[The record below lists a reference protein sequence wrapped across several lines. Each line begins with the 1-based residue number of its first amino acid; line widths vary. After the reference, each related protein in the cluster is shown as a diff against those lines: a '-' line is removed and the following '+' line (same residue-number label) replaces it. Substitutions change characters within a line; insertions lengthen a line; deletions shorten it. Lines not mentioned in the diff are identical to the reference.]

1 MNDAS
6 QRLRFDEF
14 ELDEANALLTRAGQP
29 VPLPP
34 KTFSLLCTLAR
45 RPGQLTKKDLLLDT
59 VWGHRHVSESVLKT
73 TISQLRAAL
82 ADDATKPRYVETV
95 SRLGYRF
102 IGNIETGPS
111 LVAGSQATAAKQLQP
126 PAFDATLVREDAHAL
141 LQPLA
146 PMIGRT
152 QALAQLHEAWRGALT
167 GQRQVV
173 WVVGDAG
180 VGKSTLIEN
189 FVRELQPAAVVH
201 GQCVEQYGAGE
212 PYRPVLEA
220 LGALCRKFPDLPS
233 LMRTVAPTWLVQFP
247 WLASEAD
254 MQSLQR
260 DLSGVHQDRMV
271 RELAELMGR
280 FTQER
285 PLLFVCEDLHWSDQ
299 ATLRLLDHCA
309 RRVEPVRLLWLSSF
323 RLTQIVAED
332 HPLLPLRQELRLHK
346 LCREIALEPFSQ
358 SEVADYLASRIP
370 DNAVPE
376 EFIRRLHVHTDG
388 LPLFVAN
395 VIDILAAQDERAVAA
410 SAPWLQETASAPLPV
425 PDNLIGAIE
434 KQVARLPAET
444 GMLLEAASVCGM
456 EFRAGTLAEVLQK
469 DPAWVSERCDRL
481 MRDRYWLREAGI
493 VELPDG
499 AIDTRIAFRH
509 ALYRHAFYLRLGSAP
524 RATYHRRVAQ
534 AIEKD
539 QAMGF
544 SATPAELASH
554 YERGHAHMAALRCYA
569 LAAQSALAHFAPQEA
584 ESLTAH
590 ALTLLPRCPEGPER
604 LEVELALLAPRGL
617 AGAQLH
623 GIAAPQ
629 CSAPF
634 ERIRV
639 ICEILPLTPQRALL
653 LSGLGWVFYARGE
666 FGNALALAQ
675 RILALA
681 ESHND
686 TLLLVCAC
694 NLLGPT
700 LATQGDHAA
709 GCEWLERGIAACK
722 ELGELPRLTAFLV
735 DPEVSMHAVIS
746 MPLMTRGLVDRAR
759 AHAAKALERADRL
772 GQPMARSL
780 ARRSAAQLEV
790 RLMDVQRVALLA
802 AELGK
807 IVEEHGLAQPAGPA
821 LWLRG
826 WAEAHLGH
834 PHVGY
839 QHIMEGSNLFAR
851 LGMYATCTEVLGHAA
866 EAQMLM
872 GDWSEAQARLDE
884 ALRLAQ
890 RIGERFILPQL
901 LLLQSQIALAR
912 GDAAAAGKVIEAAL
926 AEAHSQNALE
936 YALKAQ
942 LALAALSNASKDRDA
957 LAGLYRQVWD
967 GHDTKLRAQV
977 REFLS
982 ADGRAPASA

>member
-1 MNDAS
+1 MNDAP

-14 ELDEANALLTRAGQP
+14 ELDEANALLTRAGQQ

-102 IGNIETGPS
+102 IGSIETGPQS
-111 LVAGSQATAAKQLQP
+111 TAVSKSPQTKEP
-126 PAFDATLVREDAHAL
+126 HSSSFDATLVRDDAHAL
-141 LQPLA
+141 VQPLS
-146 PMIGRT
+146 PMIGRA
-152 QALAQLHEAWRGALT
+152 QALAQLREAWRGALA

-189 FVRELQPAAVVH
+189 FVREIQPVAVVH
-201 GQCVEQYGAGE
+201 GQCAEQYGAGE

-220 LGALCRKFPDLPS
+220 LGALCRKFPDLPA

-254 MQSLQR
+254 LRSLQR

-280 FTQER
+280 FTQDR

-299 ATLRLLDHCA
+299 GTLRLLDHCA
-309 RRVEPVRLLWLSSF
+309 RRVDPVRLLWLSSF
-323 RLTQIVAED
+323 RLTQVVAED

-346 LCREIALEPFSQ
+346 LCKEIALDPFSQ

-370 DNAVPE
+370 DSAVPE
-376 EFIRRLHVHTDG
+376 DFIHRLHVHTDG

-395 VIDILAAQDERAVAA
+395 VIDILVAQEERENAA
-410 SAPWLQETASAPLPV
+410 SAPWLQETASTPLPV
-425 PDNLIGAIE
+425 PDNLTGAIE
-434 KQVARLPAET
+434 RQIARLPAET
-444 GMLLEAASVCGM
+444 CMLLEAASVCGM
-456 EFRAGTLAEVLQK
+456 EFRVGTLAEVLQK
-469 DPAWVSERCDRL
+469 DASWTGERCDRL
-481 MRDRYWLREAGI
+481 TRDRYWLREAAI
-493 VELPDG
+493 VELPNG
-499 AIDTRIAFRH
+499 AIDTRIVFRH
-509 ALYRHAFYLRLGSAP
+509 ALYRHAFYLRLGSAQ

-539 QAMGF
+539 LAMGF

-554 YERGHAHMAALRCYA
+554 YERGHAPMAALRCYA
-569 LAAQSALAHFAPQEA
+569 RATQSALAHFAPQEA

-604 LEVELALLAPRGL
+604 LEVELALLAPGGL
-617 AGAQLH
+617 AAAQLH
-623 GIAAPQ
+623 GIGSPQ
-629 CSAPF
+629 ASACF

-653 LSGLGWVFYARGE
+653 LSGLGWVLYARGE
-666 FGNALALAQ
+666 FGKALALAE

-686 TLLLVCAC
+686 KLLLVCAC

-700 LATQGDHAA
+700 LATQGDHIA

-722 ELGELPRLTAFLV
+722 ELGELPPLTAFLV
-735 DPEVSMHAVIS
+735 DPEVSMHAVICL
-746 MPLMTRGLVDRAR
+746 PLLNRGLVDAAR
-759 AHAAKALERADRL
+759 EHAAKALERADRI
-772 GQPMARSL
+772 GQPMARAL
-780 ARRSAAQLEV
+780 ARRSAAQFEV
-790 RLMDVQRVALLA
+790 RLMDATRVALLA

-807 IVEEHGLAQPAGPA
+807 IVEEFGVAQPAGPA

-826 WAEAHLGH
+826 WAEAQLGNACLGH
-834 PHVGY
+834 R
-839 QHIMEGSNLFAR
+839 HIMEGYNIFAR
-851 LGMYATCTEVLGHAA
+851 LGMFATCTEAFGHAA
-866 EAQMLM
+866 EAQILLSNW
-872 GDWSEAQARLDE
+872 DAAREDLNQG
-884 ALRLAQ
+884 LKLAE
-890 RIGERFILPQL
+890 RTGERMVLPDL
-901 LLLQSQIALAR
+901 LLLQSRIALGR
-912 GDAAAAGKVIEAAL
+912 GDTAAARKAIEESL
-926 AEAHSQNALE
+926 AEAQRQQALE
-936 YALKAQ
+936 YELKAQ
-942 LALAALSNASKDRDA
+942 WALATLSKESQDLDALAAVYGRLPGSK
-957 LAGLYRQVWD
+957 
-967 GHDTKLRAQV
+967 DTKLRIQV
-977 REFLS
+977 GELLS
-982 ADGRAPASA
+982 AHGRTSS